1 MMSISRSVKRNRAV
15 LDPTRIT
22 LARELRG
29 LSKTEL
35 AKILGVTP
43 RTLQKYES
51 EGAPVERASVLAEA
65 VGVELEFFQ
74 LPANEGLSTEQGF
87 FRSLRRATAA
97 QRNSARA
104 AAAIGTEVYTFITE
118 RFKLPVPNIPEIEQL
133 SPAQAAAT
141 LRAAWGRGTGPLP
154 NLIQLAEANGIRVLS
169 LPSNAKTVDAF
180 SFVRDDE
187 AYIFLSTVKT
197 AERSRFDIAHELGH
211 LVMHTRESPTGATDT
226 LASQELERQAD
237 EFAAE
242 FLMPA
247 EAVLPRS
254 SREPAVP
261 EIMELKATFKVS
273 AIAMTKRLHDVGRA
287 SEWAYRQN
295 CVELAKRGFRV
306 GEPDGISRERSRVF
320 DTVFPAI
327 REKHNL
333 HAEVAGHLGITL
345 DLLHQ
350 LTFAQIPVSVTGDKQ
365 RASGEGPDLKLVH
378 SR

>member
-1 MMSISRSVKRNRAV
+1 M
-15 LDPTRIT
+15 LDPTRIK

-35 AKILGVTP
+35 AKTLGVTP

-51 EGAPVERASVLAEA
+51 EGAPFERASVLAEA
-65 VGVELEFFQ
+65 VGVEQEFFQ
-74 LPANEGLSTEQGF
+74 LPATEGLSTGQGF

-97 QRNSARA
+97 QRTSARA
-104 AAAIGTEVYTFITE
+104 AATIGTEVYKFITE
-118 RFKLPVPNIPEIEQL
+118 RFRLPAPNIPEIDRL
-133 SPAQAAAT
+133 SPAQAAVT
-141 LRAAWGRGTGPLP
+141 LRASWGRGTEPLP
-154 NLIQLAEANGIRVLS
+154 NLIQLAEANGVRVLS

-187 AYIFLSTVKT
+187 AYIFLSTAKT

-211 LVMHTRESPTGATDT
+211 LVMHTREAPTGTTDT

-247 EAVLPRS
+247 EAVIPRCS
-254 SREPAVP
+254 TEPAVP
-261 EIMELKATFKVS
+261 EIMELKASFKVS
-273 AIAMTKRLHDVGRA
+273 AMAMTKRLHDMRKA

-295 CVELAKRGFRV
+295 CAELAKRGFRS
-306 GEPDGISRERSRVF
+306 GEPDGLPRERSRVF

-333 HAEVAGHLGITL
+333 HAEVADHLGITL

-350 LTFAQIPVSVTGDKQ
+350 LTFAQIPVSITGDKQ
-365 RASGEGPDLKLVH
+365 TASGEGPDLTLVH